1 MAALRVLVGVKR
13 VIDYAVKVRVAA
25 GGGGVQT
32 QGVKHSLN
40 PFCEIA
46 LEEAVRLKEK
56 GAASEVIAVSVG
68 TKASQET
75 LRTALAVGADR
86 AVLLEVGEGQAPGP
100 REVAAALAALARKL
114 QPQLVLLGKQAID
127 DDCNQTGQMLAAML
141 DWPQGTFASRL
152 ELEPGAVLVEREV
165 DGGLERLR
173 LRLPALLT
181 ADLRLNEPRYAT
193 LPNIMKAKKKP
204 LEVLAAA
211 ELGGTPPDPPRLK
224 ILKLEEPPARGG
236 GQKVPDVPALLQGLK
251 QAGRI

>member
-13 VIDYAVKVRVAA
+13 VIDYAVRVRVAA
-25 GGGGVQT
+25 DGGSVQT

-46 LEEAVRLKEK
+46 LEEAVRLRER
-56 GAASEVIAVSVG
+56 GAAAEVIAVSVG

-86 AVLLEVGEGQAPGP
+86 AVLAETPEGSVLGP
-100 REVAAALAALARKL
+100 REVALALAGLVRRL
-114 QPQLVLLGKQAID
+114 EPQLVLLGKQAID
-127 DDCNQTGQMLAAML
+127 DDCNQTGQLLAAIL
-141 DWPQGTFASRL
+141 DWPQGTFASRVEAAGDAL
-152 ELEPGAVLVEREV
+152 TVEREV

-173 LRLPALLT
+173 LRAPAVLT

-204 LEVLAAA
+204 LEVIPAAD
-211 ELGGTPPDPPRLK
+211 LGVPAGPPRLR
-224 ILKLEEPPARGG
+224 ILRLEEPPARTAGE
-236 GQKVPDVPALLQGLK
+236 KVEDAATLVQRLRDC
-251 QAGRI
+251 GRI